1 MWARSQAIDRDP
13 TPLAGARWRQR
24 LSRVLEPYQADEIV
38 AATFRARQ
46 LQAVLRLAP
55 LTMLANALNILLI
68 AWAFWPQGPRVFL
81 VVWGV
86 TVVFAVWRGLGLWR
100 RWRRSGAAWQKA
112 SRRAMRRATLNAAL
126 LAAMWAA
133 VPLTLFAASD
143 GPHQLLLATVT
154 TGMICAGGF
163 ALATIPLAGTAWVLV
178 LGSSAALTLFQADF
192 SMAVPVSALLTI
204 YSLIVIASV
213 WSNAR
218 LFGARMMAEAESARQ
233 NDVIG
238 LLLRDFEENASDVLL
253 EVDAE
258 GRICH
263 VSPRL
268 ERLFGVTA
276 AKLQSRPVV
285 AWLEKMAPDDE
296 ARLEVGALKQH
307 VANGQPFRDLP
318 LTILRGGSSCHWQI
332 SAKPLFDGSGRVSGW
347 RGVGTDVTDAQRAT
361 RQLGWLAHF
370 DALTSVANRYQLR
383 SVLADLLAAPG
394 TGDAPHFAL
403 LCIDLDHFKTI
414 NDTLGHGAGDAL
426 LQEMAGR
433 LRTQTRRSDTVARLG
448 GDEFAVLLH
457 PVRSKAEVHAMAA
470 RLLEGMGSACEV
482 QGARVM
488 VRASIGIALAPFD
501 GHDIDTLLNHA
512 DLALYAAK
520 STGRGEICFF
530 TPEMAARTRRRLQIE
545 QALRKALPNGELS
558 LVYQPQV
565 DVRSW
570 QVTGFEALLRWQHP
584 TLGSISPVEFIPVA
598 EESGQIIELGEW
610 VLREA
615 CRHAAAWPGEL
626 TVSVNVSPVQAMSQD
641 LRSIAL
647 DALRAVDIPAARLE
661 LEITESIF
669 LNDAGATLKLLHGLR
684 ASGIRIALDDF
695 GTGYS
700 SLAYLRRFPFD
711 TLKID
716 RSFVQEMMQ
725 RPDARAIVKMI
736 VGLAHTLNM
745 KTVAEGV
752 DDPLQAGLLTG
763 HGCTTLQGYLVARP
777 MPAADVAA
785 WLAAWTAEPYLPRP
799 STPAT
804 APMPLEAAA

>member
-1 MWARSQAIDRDP
+1 
-13 TPLAGARWRQR
+13 
-24 LSRVLEPYQADEIV
+24 
-38 AATFRARQ
+38 
-46 LQAVLRLAP
+46 
-55 LTMLANALNILLI
+55 
-68 AWAFWPQGPRVFL
+68 
-81 VVWGV
+81 
-86 TVVFAVWRGLGLWR
+86 
-100 RWRRSGAAWQKA
+100 
-112 SRRAMRRATLNAAL
+112 
-126 LAAMWAA
+126 
-133 VPLTLFAASD
+133 
-143 GPHQLLLATVT
+143 
-154 TGMICAGGF
+154 
-163 ALATIPLAGTAWVLV
+163 
-178 LGSSAALTLFQADF
+178 
-192 SMAVPVSALLTI
+192 
-204 YSLIVIASV
+204 
-213 WSNAR
+213 
-218 LFGARMMAEAESARQ
+218 
-233 NDVIG
+233 
-238 LLLRDFEENASDVLL
+238 
-253 EVDAE
+253 
-258 GRICH
+258 
-263 VSPRL
+263 
-268 ERLFGVTA
+268 
-276 AKLQSRPVV
+276 
-285 AWLEKMAPDDE
+285 
-296 ARLEVGALKQH
+296 
-307 VANGQPFRDLP
+307 
-318 LTILRGGSSCHWQI
+318 
-332 SAKPLFDGSGRVSGW
+332 
-347 RGVGTDVTDAQRAT
+347 
-361 RQLGWLAHF
+361 
-370 DALTSVANRYQLR
+370 
-383 SVLADLLAAPG
+383 
-394 TGDAPHFAL
+394 
-403 LCIDLDHFKTI
+403 
-414 NDTLGHGAGDAL
+414 
-426 LQEMAGR
+426 
-433 LRTQTRRSDTVARLG
+433 
-448 GDEFAVLLH
+448 
-457 PVRSKAEVHAMAA
+457 MAA

-799 STPAT
+799 STLAT